1 MDMNEK
7 TKKELVPSVDF
18 NKEPKYYIYD
28 VSKDKMTRQSYGE
41 KGKIF
46 YAIDLNPKGLL
57 MYDISF
63 NEAYDSIDE
72 HSIAQISNNK
82 IVK

>member
-41 KGKIF
+41 KEKFSMQLI
-46 YAIDLNPKGLL
+46 
-57 MYDISF
+57 
-63 NEAYDSIDE
+63 
-72 HSIAQISNNK
+72 
-82 IVK
+82 